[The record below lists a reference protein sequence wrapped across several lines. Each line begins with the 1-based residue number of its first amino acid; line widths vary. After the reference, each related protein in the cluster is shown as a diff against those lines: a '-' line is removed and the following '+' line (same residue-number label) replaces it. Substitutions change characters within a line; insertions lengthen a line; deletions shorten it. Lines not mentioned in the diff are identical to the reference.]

1 LKAIGKEESVW
12 YDRQKVI
19 TEAQSAQRR
28 KAMSLKPER
37 INPVPEETA
46 RIAHAAYPK
55 GNVFIHMRDELGTM
69 YQDESFADLF
79 SHTGQPAEAP
89 WRLALVTI
97 MQFAQGLSD
106 QQAADA
112 VRGRI
117 DWKYALGL
125 ELSDAGFD
133 GSVLSEFRTRL
144 VEGHAEERLLTVML
158 TLFKE
163 RGWLKA
169 RGKQRTDS
177 THVLAKIRA
186 INRLVCVGETL
197 RHALNC
203 LALVAPEWLLEQ
215 SQPEWVDRYGVRI
228 EDSRLPSGEQERQA
242 WAQSVG
248 QDGASLLRALF
259 EPDAPSWLAHVP
271 AVEILRRVWVQN
283 YQWSEGKLGWRSS
296 ENIPPASLYIS
307 SPYDLDAHYSKKR
320 TTSWVGFKV
329 HLTETCEKDSPH
341 LITHVE
347 TTTAPV
353 SDDARTAVIHEGL
366 KRKDLLPEQ
375 HIVDTGYVDAGL
387 LHSSQ
392 QEYDIDLVGPTR
404 PDVKWQAQENKGFA
418 AGQFHIDWQTEQ
430 ATCPEGRTSISWSP
444 AIDNR
449 HTEVIKIKF
458 SIKDCQNCP
467 SRGLCTHSTRYPR
480 RTITVRRQQEH
491 HALQQARARSKTEEF
506 KTLYARRAGVEGTIS
521 QGVRAMGLRRSRYIG
536 QDKTHR
542 EHLATAAAM
551 NIVRLMRWVDGEPH
565 AQTRRSPFVQ
575 LLRPVA

>member
-1 LKAIGKEESVW
+1 
-12 YDRQKVI
+12 
-19 TEAQSAQRR
+19 
-28 KAMSLKPER
+28 MSLKPQA
-37 INPVPEETA
+37 ISPVPEEMA
-46 RIAHAAYPK
+46 RIARSAYPK
-55 GNVFIHMRDELGTM
+55 GNVYMHMRDELGSI
-69 YQDESFADLF
+69 YEDESFADLF
-79 SHTGQPAEAP
+79 PNNGQPAEAP

-97 MQFAQGLSD
+97 IQFAEGLSD
-106 QQAADA
+106 RQTADA

-117 DWKYALGL
+117 DVKYALSL
-125 ELSDAGFD
+125 ELTDPGFD
-133 GSVLSEFRTRL
+133 ASVLSEFRARL
-144 VEGHAEERLLTVML
+144 IAGQAEEHLLTAML

-203 LALVAPEWLLEQ
+203 LAIVAPQWLLAH
-215 SQPEWVDRYGVRI
+215 SQPEWVDRYSVRL

-242 WAQSVG
+242 WTQSVG
-248 QDGASLLRALF
+248 QDGASLLSALF
-259 EPDAPSWLAHVP
+259 EPDAPSWLAQVP

-283 YQWSEGKLGWRSS
+283 YQWSEGKIGWRSS
-296 ENIPPASLYIS
+296 ENIPPAGLYIS

-353 SDDARTAVIHEGL
+353 SDDARTASIHEGL
-366 KRKDLLPEQ
+366 KQKELLPEQ

-387 LHSSQ
+387 LHSSAQ
-392 QEYDIDLVGPTR
+392 DYGIDLVGPTR
-404 PDVKWQAQENKGFA
+404 PDVKWQAQEKKGFA
-418 AGQFHIDWQTEQ
+418 ADQFQIDWQTEQ
-430 ATCPEGRTSISWSP
+430 ATCPKGHASISWTP

-458 SIKDCQNCP
+458 SIKDCQSCP
-467 SRGLCTHSTRYPR
+467 SRCLCTRSTRYPR
-480 RTITVRRQQEH
+480 RTITVRREQQH
-491 HALQQARARSKTEEF
+491 QALQQARARTKTEEF

-536 QDKTHR
+536 QEKTHLQ
-542 EHLATAAAM
+542 HLATAAAM
-551 NIVRLMRWVDGEPH
+551 NIVRLMRWLDGEPH

>member
-1 LKAIGKEESVW
+1 
-12 YDRQKVI
+12 
-19 TEAQSAQRR
+19 
-28 KAMSLKPER
+28 MSLKPEG

-55 GNVFIHMRDELGTM
+55 GNVFMHMRDELGTI
-69 YQDESFADLF
+69 YEDESFAPLF
-79 SHTGQPAEAP
+79 SPTGQPAEAP

-97 MQFAQGLSD
+97 MQFAEGLSD
-106 QQAADA
+106 RQAADA

-125 ELSDAGFD
+125 ELTDPGFD
-133 GSVLSEFRTRL
+133 ASVLSEFRTRL
-144 VEGHAEERLLTVML
+144 VEGHAEEQLLTVML

-203 LALVAPEWLLEQ
+203 LAILAPEWLLAH
-215 SQPEWVDRYGVRI
+215 SQPEWVDRYGVRL
-228 EDSRLPSGEQERQA
+228 EDSRLPSGEEDRQT
-242 WAQSVG
+242 WARSVG
-248 QDGASLLRALF
+248 QDGAILLQALF
-259 EPDAPSWLAHVP
+259 EPGAPAWLAEVP

-283 YQWSEGKLGWRSS
+283 YQWSEGKLGWRST
-296 ENIPPASLYIS
+296 ENIPPAALYIS

-329 HLTETCEKDSPH
+329 HLSETCEKDSPH

-353 SDDARTAVIHEGL
+353 SDDARTATIHERL
-366 KRKDLLPEQ
+366 KQKELLPDQ
-375 HIVDTGYVDAGL
+375 HIVDTGYVDAQL
-387 LHSSQ
+387 LHRSQ
-392 QEYDIDLVGPTR
+392 QDYGIDLVGPTR
-404 PDVKWQAQENKGFA
+404 ADYKWQAQQKTGFE
-418 AGQFHIDWQTEQ
+418 AGQFQIDWQTKQ
-430 ATCPEGRTSISWSP
+430 ATCPEGRTSSSWTP

-449 HTEVIKIKF
+449 KNEVIKIKF
-458 SIKDCQNCP
+458 SSKDCQCCP
-467 SRGLCTHSTRYPR
+467 SRSSCTHSTRQR
-480 RTITVRRQQEH
+480 RTITVRPEQHYQ
-491 HALQQARARSKTEEF
+491 ALQQARERAKTEDF
-506 KTLYARRAGVEGTIS
+506 KALYACRAGVEGTIS

-536 QDKTHR
+536 QEKTHLQ
-542 EHLATAAAM
+542 HVVTAAAM
-551 NIVRLMRWVDGEPH
+551 NIVRLMNWLDGKPH
-565 AQTRRSPFVQ
+565 AQTRRSALVQ
-575 LLRPVA
+575 LLRPAA